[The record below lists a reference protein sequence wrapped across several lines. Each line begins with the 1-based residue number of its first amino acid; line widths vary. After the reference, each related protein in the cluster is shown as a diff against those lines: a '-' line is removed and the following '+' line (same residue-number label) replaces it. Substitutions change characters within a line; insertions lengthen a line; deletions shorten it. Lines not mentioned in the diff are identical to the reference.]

1 MNEKYIEQKL
11 RLAVEAAGGLAL
23 KFVSPGFNGV
33 PDRILLMP
41 DGHIVFAELKA
52 PGKKM
57 RPIQERRK
65 KQLESLGFKVYLI
78 DSPEQIGGMIDE
90 IQRT

>member
-11 RLAVEAAGGLAL
+11 RDAVRSAGGLAL
-23 KFVSPGFNGV
+23 KFVSPGTNGV

-41 DGHIVFAELKA
+41 EGRAFFAETKA
-52 PGKKM
+52 PGQKL
-57 RPIQERRK
+57 RPLQERRK
-65 KQLESLGFKVYLI
+65 KQLESLGFKVYVI
-78 DSPEQIGGMIDE
+78 DSIKKTGEMIDE